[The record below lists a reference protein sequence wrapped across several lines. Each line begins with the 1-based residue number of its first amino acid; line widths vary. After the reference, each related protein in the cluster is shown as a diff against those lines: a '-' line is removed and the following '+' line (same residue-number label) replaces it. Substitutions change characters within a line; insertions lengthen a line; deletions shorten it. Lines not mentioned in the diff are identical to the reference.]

1 MFLQIFDTQL
11 CAQSMEQIL
20 QLMHIL
26 IPLLPQCGPLYVLVL
41 IAPHGIVLFLDGVS
55 EGIPS
60 WYGREQRG
68 FCLVLVLTVGFSL
81 VLDMGGRFE
90 ECKNNLLR

>member
-1 MFLQIFDTQL
+1 
-11 CAQSMEQIL
+11 MEHIR

-55 EGIPS
+55 ERITSG
-60 WYGREQRG
+60 YDQEQRG
-68 FCLVLVLTVGFSL
+68 LCLILFLTVAFPP
-81 VLDMGGRFE
+81 VLDKGGSFE
-90 ECKNNLLR
+90 ECKNNLLPIRKVMN